1 MPPLAVAEKDII
13 WFGHDGPG
21 KAAYLVRVRGRIRI
35 IVRAR
40 IRVRG
45 RVRVR
50 VRVRGRVR
58 VGFG

>member
-21 KAAYLVRVRGRIRI
+21 KAAYLVRVRARVGVRVG
-35 IVRAR
+35 VRAR

-45 RVRVR
+45 RVRVS
-50 VRVRGRVR
+50 
-58 VGFG
+58 FG